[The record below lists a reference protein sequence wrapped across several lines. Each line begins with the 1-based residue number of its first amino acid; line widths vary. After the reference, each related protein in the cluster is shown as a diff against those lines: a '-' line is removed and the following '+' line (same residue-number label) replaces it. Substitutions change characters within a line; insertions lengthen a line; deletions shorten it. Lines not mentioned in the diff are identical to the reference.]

1 MPPLEK
7 GGNFSIHIADQILSG
22 LSFSSERRPFM
33 PLHSYLFPVCSRSI
47 PQTRTYQRSVPCCP
61 SHTPLPPLGRTRL
74 RSCTIAPPACTKKS
88 STADDA
94 GDLCKLLVCKIL
106 AAVLISLDYCLIT
119 GGLLSCQA
127 DEDAER
133 EVLVVVVT

>member
-74 RSCTIAPPACTKKS
+74 RSCTIAPPAW
-88 STADDA
+88 ST
-94 GDLCKLLVCKIL
+94 CHEMQL
-106 AAVLISLDYCLIT
+106 AACCCVSWQIFSDNHSFSVATSNYL
-119 GGLLSCQA
+119 
-127 DEDAER
+127 E
-133 EVLVVVVT
+133 EVASRDMYEKNRLRQMT